1 MNEVIGAGTPDQ
13 TASRHGTPSSGGNSG
28 MIGLR
33 MRNEMPITNCTP
45 TIVPSV
51 LGQGLR
57 LAEWRRAQLFVAFG
71 RMAAQFG

>member
-1 MNEVIGAGTPDQ
+1 
-13 TASRHGTPSSGGNSG
+13 

-57 LAEWRRAQLFVAFG
+57 LAEWRRAHLFVAFG